1 MTATIETPSPAPE
14 PVVTPAQARTW
25 QIDIPGVSP
34 ADLSPLKW
42 QFYLALLAFGIG
54 ALMGLLQAL
63 ERANINLYDEFRLQ
77 SYYQG
82 LTLHGVAMVLVF
94 TFCFANSFLSLMTMK
109 AYGRP
114 LKSRLLSQASTWSAA
129 IGVALALWAILAN
142 KATVL
147 FTFYAPLEATPA
159 FYVGAVLLVISTWLV
174 LANMIWT
181 LADWRKDHPKER
193 VPLLAYASLISYIMW
208 FLASLGIAVEVLFYI
223 LPWSLGWRDQ
233 VDPQFTRVLFWFT
246 GHPIVYFW
254 LMPIYVS
261 WYMLLPGQV
270 GGKIFSDGL
279 TRIVFVAFMLLVPVG
294 AHHQFT
300 DPGIPFS
307 SKTLQW
313 LLTFA
318 IFYPSV
324 VTLFSVVASLESGA
338 RARGG
343 KGLIAWIGKL
353 PWGDPAV
360 AGQLL
365 AGIIFM
371 GGGASGL
378 VNASLT
384 ANLVVHNTAF
394 IPGHFHLTVGTAVAL
409 SIMAISYWLIP
420 YFTGKQLYSRP
431 LAVVQ
436 VWTWAIGVSIFS
448 RGQMAGGI
456 EGVPRR
462 TLIQEA
468 TYKDNFNWALSH
480 ALTAIGG
487 TIMFVAAV
495 MFFVVVFGTVFGNRA
510 VTTVQRVPLAPII
523 NGPRDTWAI
532 MDRIGM
538 WTLIA
543 VIGIIIVLGELIF
556 HYWPLWP
563 VSPGIQLW

>member
-25 QIDIPGVSP
+25 QIDIPGVTP

-63 ERANINLYDEFRLQ
+63 ERLNINLYDEVRLQ

-181 LADWRKDHPKER
+181 LADWRKDHPKDR
-193 VPLLAYASLISYIMW
+193 IPLLAYASIISYIMW
-208 FLASLGIAVEVLFYI
+208 FLASLGIAVEVLFYL

-480 ALTAIGG
+480 ALTGIGG
-487 TIMFVAAV
+487 TIMFIAAV
-495 MFFVVVFGTVFGNRA
+495 MFFVVVFGTIFGNRA

-543 VIGIIIVLGELIF
+543 VIGIIIVLGELVF
-556 HYWPLWP
+556 HYWPIWP